1 MKCQKDNC
9 NKKVLSKLIKCK
21 CDKTFCKKHRYY
33 DEHDC
38 TYNFKDEYKEKLI
51 SENNKCVPKKVE
63 EI

>member
-33 DEHDC
+33 DTHECTHD
-38 TYNFKDEYKEKLI
+38 FKNEYKNKLTDENKKCAPEKLTKI
-51 SENNKCVPKKVE
+51 
-63 EI
+63 